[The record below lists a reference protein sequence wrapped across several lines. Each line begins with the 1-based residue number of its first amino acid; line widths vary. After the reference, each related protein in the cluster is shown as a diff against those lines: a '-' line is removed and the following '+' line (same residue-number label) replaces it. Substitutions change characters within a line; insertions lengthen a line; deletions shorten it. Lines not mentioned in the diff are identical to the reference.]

1 MSIRLVLYC
10 LILAGTCIMSVGC
23 VATQGDVSSVY
34 ARQTRLE
41 AKMDRL
47 SKEVQALN
55 AKQGS
60 GTDVELREKV
70 FQLES
75 SVREL
80 NQSYA
85 KLESR
90 VNQLGAG
97 TTTTTMESGSMPVSV
112 TDSASATETASV
124 NMEEVVFN
132 QGYTMLSEGNY
143 DGSRMKFKEYLSKYP
158 KAPKANDATYWI
170 AESYYREG
178 EFEEAILEYQRFIDS
193 YPKDD
198 RVPLSYLKQGM
209 SLVEIGK
216 PEEATLFFQTLI
228 DKYPNSDEAKTA
240 KEKISELAVER

>member
-1 MSIRLVLYC
+1 
-10 LILAGTCIMSVGC
+10 MSVGC

-60 GTDVELREKV
+60 GTDVDLREKV

-90 VNQLGAG
+90 VNQLSAG

-112 TDSASATETASV
+112 TETASV
-124 NMEEVVFN
+124 NTEEVIFN
-132 QGYTMLSEGNY
+132 QGYTLLSEGNY

-158 KAPKANDATYWI
+158 KAQKANDATYWI

-178 EFEEAILEYQRFIDS
+178 EFEEAILEYQRFIDT

-216 PEEATLFFQTLI
+216 EEEATLFFQTLI